1 MRGKIYT
8 RAEADRMVP
17 LLRTIV
23 RSLRSLHRL
32 IHRKQGD
39 LLQEARARDD
49 GRASLGKERDLAR
62 LRDAARACV
71 AELDALGCFL
81 RDPTGGIVACYARGE
96 GEIVY
101 PTWQV
106 GAHSFDQFHTLDQ
119 NWMERQPLGAC

>member
-81 RDPTGGIVACYARGE
+81 RDPIVGIVACYADVE

-101 PTWQV
+101 LTWQV
-106 GAHSFDQFHTLDQ
+106 GADSFDQFHTLDQ